1 LQQNEKKEV
10 LDASVRGRKPY
21 APSLPAGT
29 ASKPPATRSI
39 GKRPAQPAAEDAK
52 RGAAPQV
59 PPQTPPQK
67 QKMPDGQPAKRGRPR
82 KQKLEPV
89 KVTFLGGLNEV
100 GKNLTVYEFKGD
112 KIIVDCGLAFPD
124 AETPGIDLII
134 PDYAWLEQNA
144 DSIRGIVITHGHEDH
159 IGGLPYL
166 LRRVNAPVYS
176 ARLTLGLI
184 RGKLK
189 EHRILE
195 RTKLIEVR
203 PGDTIPLGCFLVET
217 IHVNHSIPDSFALA
231 ITCDAGTIIQTGD
244 FKIDTTPIDGE
255 MIDLSRLSRYGKKGV
270 LALLSDSTNA
280 ERPGYTM
287 SERKVGE
294 SFETLFRKAVGRR
307 LLVATFSSNVHR
319 VQQIIDAAAH
329 TGRKVAL
336 IGRSMENVVSVG
348 MELGYLHVPDGI
360 MIPIDMIN
368 RYTPDQLVIITTGS
382 QGEPM
387 SALTRMAF
395 SDHRKVEI
403 GPQDCVIISATPIP
417 GNEKT
422 VGKVINELLKLG
434 AEVVYE
440 KMYDVHVSGHACQ
453 EELKIMLGVTR
464 PKYFIPVH
472 GEQKHLVKHAQL
484 AQGMGLHPHNIMI
497 ADNGIQLELTLDE
510 MKVAEPVPAGS
521 VYVDGYGVGDVGSAV
536 LRDRRHLSQEGMIVV
551 SVCMSRESG
560 QILSG
565 PEIITKGFVYVKE
578 SGDLLEEARFAA
590 RRVIEETPG
599 RQRRDFN
606 TLKGKLRDEVS
617 RLMYERTKR
626 SPLVL
631 PVVLEG

>member
-10 LDASVRGRKPY
+10 LDASVRGKKPY
-21 APSLPAGT
+21 APRQKQSAAAG
-29 ASKPPATRSI
+29 
-39 GKRPAQPAAEDAK
+39 AAENS
-52 RGAAPQV
+52 Q
-59 PPQTPPQK
+59 QK
-67 QKMPDGQPAKRGRPR
+67 QKPAQQNQQQKPAQKPAQQNQQPAKRGRPR

-100 GKNLTVYEFKGD
+100 GKNLTVYEFRGD

-134 PDYAWLEQNA
+134 PDYTWLEQNA
-144 DSIRGIVITHGHEDH
+144 DSIKGIVITHGHEDH

-166 LRRVNAPVYS
+166 LRRVNVPVYGS
-176 ARLTLGLI
+176 KLTLGLI

-189 EHRILE
+189 EHRLLDKV
-195 RTKLIEVR
+195 RLIEVR

-217 IHVNHSIPDSFALA
+217 IHVNHSIPDAFALA
-231 ITCDAGTIIQTGD
+231 ITCEAGTIIQTGD

-255 MIDLSRLSRYGKKGV
+255 MIDLACLSRYGKKGV

-294 SFETLFRKAVGRR
+294 SFETLFRKAENRR

-319 VQQIIDAAAH
+319 VQQIIDAASH

-336 IGRSMENVVSVG
+336 IGRSMENVVNVG
-348 MELGYLHVPDGI
+348 MELGYLHVPEGI
-360 MIPIDMIN
+360 MIPIDMIH

-403 GPQDCVIISATPIP
+403 GPRDCVIISATPIP

-422 VGKVINELLKLG
+422 VGKVVNELLKLG

-464 PKYFIPVH
+464 PRYFIPVH

-484 AQGMGLHPHNIMI
+484 AQGMGMDPNNIMI
-497 ADNGIQLELTLDE
+497 ADNGIQLELTADE
-510 MKVAEPVPAGS
+510 MKVAEPVQAGS

-551 SVCMSRESG
+551 SVCMSRETL
-560 QILSG
+560 QIVSG
-565 PEIITKGFVYVKE
+565 PEIITKGFVYVRE
-578 SGDLLEEARFAA
+578 SGDLLEEAKQAA

-599 RQRRDFN
+599 RQRRDFG
-606 TLKGKLRDEVS
+606 TLRGKLRDEVS

-631 PVVLEG
+631 PVVMEG

>member
-1 LQQNEKKEV
+1 MQQN
-10 LDASVRGRKPY
+10 SN
-21 APSLPAGT
+21 PA
-29 ASKPPATRSI
+29 KQ
-39 GKRPAQPAAEDAK
+39 KPAQQLVQQK
-52 RGAAPQV
+52 N
-59 PPQTPPQK
+59 TQK
-67 QKMPDGQPAKRGRPR
+67 QPQNAQKQQQPAKRGRPR
-82 KQKLEPV
+82 KQKLEPL

-100 GKNLTVYEFKGD
+100 GKNLTVYEFRGD

-124 AETPGIDLII
+124 ADTPGIDLII
-134 PDYAWLEQNA
+134 PDYTWLEQNA
-144 DSIRGIVITHGHEDH
+144 DSIKGIVITHGHEDH
-159 IGGLPYL
+159 IGGLPFL
-166 LRRVNAPVYS
+166 LRRVNVPVYS
-176 ARLTLGLI
+176 AKLTLGLI

-189 EHRILE
+189 EHRLLE
-195 RTKLIEVR
+195 KAKLIEVR
-203 PGDTIPLGCFLVET
+203 PGDTIPLGCFLVEA
-217 IHVNHSIPDSFALA
+217 IHVNHSIPDALALA
-231 ITCDAGTIIQTGD
+231 ITCEAGTVIQTGD

-255 MIDLSRLSRYGKKGV
+255 MIDLARLSRYGKKGV

-294 SFETLFRKAVGRR
+294 SFETIFRKAENRR

-319 VQQIIDAAAH
+319 VQQIVDAAEH

-348 MELGYLHVPDGI
+348 MELGYLHVPEGI
-360 MIPIDMIN
+360 MIPIDMIH
-368 RYTPDQLVIITTGS
+368 RYSPEQLVIITTGS

-422 VGKVINELLKLG
+422 VGKVVNELLKLG
-434 AEVVYE
+434 AMVVYE

-453 EELKIMLGVTR
+453 EELKIMLGVTK

-484 AQGMGLHPHNIMI
+484 ARGMGLDPNNIMI
-497 ADNGIQLELTLDE
+497 ADNGIQLELTADD

-536 LRDRRHLSQEGMIVV
+536 LRDRRHLSQEGMIIVA
-551 SVCMSRESG
+551 VCVSRETG
-560 QILSG
+560 QIVSG
-565 PEIITKGFVYVKE
+565 PEILSKGFVYVKE
-578 SGDLLEEARFAA
+578 SGDLLEEARAA
-590 RRVIEETPG
+590 AARVIEETPARG
-599 RQRRDFN
+599 RRDWN
-606 TLKGKLRDEVS
+606 TLRGKLRDEVS
-617 RLMYERTKR
+617 RLMYERTRR

-631 PVVLEG
+631 PVVMEG